1 MTAIQV
7 RFGLVRHGVTLHGMG
22 KASHMWKVA
31 CVCSIV
37 LAYTVLPAD
46 ASLVTFGSRTE
57 FNAAASHLPIET
69 FEAGLVGPASVTAC
83 NGIQSSL
90 IASPCFPAGGLLPGA
105 SYFAFNPFPGSPNI
119 VVIGP
124 DFPPLENPSKLL
136 AANFGTLFISFT
148 AANAAG
154 FDVFPGR
161 TAGDVVIS
169 VFSPS
174 SLLLGRFTVTAPLSG
189 AFAGVISDTDP
200 IGQITVSGQAPSAPI
215 DNLAFGTAVVSRPSS
230 LVILVGG
237 LTALYCISRRK
248 DRR

>member
-1 MTAIQV
+1 
-7 RFGLVRHGVTLHGMG
+7 
-22 KASHMWKVA
+22 MWKVA
-31 CVCSIV
+31 CVCSMV

-46 ASLVTFGSRTE
+46 ASLLTFSSRTE
-57 FNAAASHLPIET
+57 FDAAAPHLPVET

-83 NGIQSSL
+83 NGTQSSL
-90 IASPCFPAGGLLPGA
+90 VSSACFPAGSLLPGA
-105 SYFAFNPFPGSPNI
+105 SYTGFSFFPGFPGM

-124 DFPPLENPSKLL
+124 DLPPLENPSKVL
-136 AANFGTLFISFT
+136 AANLGTLLISFT
-148 AANAAG
+148 TANAAG

-174 SLLLGRFTVTAPLSG
+174 GLLLGGFTVTAPLSG
-189 AFAGVISDTDP
+189 AFAGVISDTDR
-200 IGQITVSGQAPSAPI
+200 IGQINVSGQAPSAPI
-215 DNLAFGTAVVSRPSS
+215 DNLAFGTVVVSEPSS
-230 LVILVGG
+230 LVILAGG